1 MKLQIQRLETI
12 IQFSL
17 GLDEEI
23 DKITQKAYYF
33 EGFNVFCM
41 ELKSA
46 NDVLR
51 SIFLKELLHLKSTG
65 HLLQFAVLNEAFDT
79 WGSLRALINIIEDVR
94 MDNYPKE
101 TMYPFLE
108 FIQENN
114 MDCDI
119 FATDMEDINFSFM
132 EFWLHFR
139 ARLDRL
145 GGSGFSNRK
154 RVWYQYPKFQRDNIL
169 LGTIMS
175 HEFGHYLDLTEFKTS
190 ASSYN
195 KFVNSTDF
203 NSLYPY
209 VNGAPP
215 GTDCRLI
222 LQSILHT
229 NTSTNNNIVLNWIT
243 ELFADIYATL
253 LYGPAFYFAQAEFM
267 LFGSYKASTNQS
279 NINNDL
285 FVISH
290 PPNTLR
296 TYAITKI
303 LTNIGVFDHLS
314 EPIKE
319 KFDLY
324 KQIFDVPKGSVQ
336 VRASGDMR
344 SLSWPGIY
352 LSINQGFYIALFDV
366 MYQLIDVLIAE
377 AISVFPQHFIFNKDS
392 WLLSQDPV
400 LKSKIMNLVP
410 PNEIDRKP
418 VPLPV
423 IINCGWVCYYSN
435 FEELVSRY
443 FGSLNEEQR
452 RFRVFQV
459 LSSLIRKALESSHIQ
474 KKWIQ
479 RSLPK

>member
-1 MKLQIQRLETI
+1 
-12 IQFSL
+12 
-17 GLDEEI
+17 
-23 DKITQKAYYF
+23 
-33 EGFNVFCM
+33 M

-51 SIFLKELLHLKSTG
+51 SIFLKELLHLKSKG
-65 HLLQFAVLNEAFDT
+65 NLLQFAVLNEAFDT
-79 WGSLRALINIIEDVR
+79 WPSLRTLIYIIEDVR

-101 TMYPFLE
+101 TMYPFLD
-108 FIQENN
+108 FIHENN

-119 FATDMEDINFSFM
+119 FATDMEDINFSFL
-132 EFWLHFR
+132 EFWLHFK

-154 RVWYQYPKFQRDNIL
+154 RVWYQYPKFQRDNML

-175 HEFGHYLDLTEFKTS
+175 HEFGHYLDITEFKTS
-190 ASSYN
+190 ATSYN
-195 KFVNSTDF
+195 KLINSTDL
-203 NSLYPY
+203 NSLYTFI
-209 VNGAPP
+209 NGVPP
-215 GTDCRLI
+215 EVDRRII
-222 LQSILHT
+222 LQSILYT
-229 NTSTNNNIVLNWIT
+229 NTSSNNNIVLNWIR

-267 LFGSYKASTNQS
+267 LFGSYQASTNQS

-296 TYAITKI
+296 TYAITKT
-303 LTNIGVFDHLS
+303 LTNIGVLDHLN

-324 KQIFDVPKGSVQ
+324 KQSFNVTKDAIQ
-336 VRASGDMR
+336 VRNSGNMG
-344 SLSWPGIY
+344 SNWPGIY
-352 LSINQGFYIALFDV
+352 LSINQEFYIALFDV
-366 MYQLIDVLIAE
+366 FFQLIDVLITE
-377 AISVFPQHFIFNKDS
+377 AISVFPQGFIFNKDL
-392 WLLSQDPV
+392 WLQSQNPV

-410 PNEIDRKP
+410 PNELDRKP

-423 IINCGWVCYYSN
+423 IINCGWVCYYSD
-435 FEELVSRY
+435 FEELVNRY

-479 RSLPK
+479 RSLSNDIK